1 MSKIIGI
8 DLGTT
13 NSCVSI
19 MEGSQPKVLENAE
32 GARTTPSVV
41 AFTDDGEK
49 LVGQPA
55 KRQAVTNPENTIF
68 AVKRLIGRN
77 FEDPTVKKDIAAAP
91 FKIVNSEKGDAWIE
105 SKGEKYSPS
114 QISAFIL
121 QKMKETAEKYLGQE
135 VTKAVITVP
144 AYFNDAQRQAT
155 KDAGKIAGL
164 EVLRIINEPTAASLA
179 YGLDKKKENKKI
191 AVYDLGGGTFD
202 VSILELGDGVFE
214 VKSTNGDTFLG
225 GEDFDNTIVNYLAGE
240 FKKENGI
247 DLKTDKLALQRLK
260 EAAEKAKIEL
270 SSAEQTDVNLPFITA
285 DKTGPKHIN
294 LKMTRAK
301 LEALV
306 EDLILK
312 TLPPC
317 KTALK
322 DAGLSSSEIDEVV
335 MVGGMTRMPKVLAE
349 VKNFFGKD
357 PNKSVNPDEVVA
369 MGAAIQAGVLQGDVK
384 DVLLLDVTPLSLGI
398 ETLGGVSTKLIEK
411 NTTIPTKKSQVF
423 STADDNQPA
432 VSIRVLQGEREM
444 ASDNKMLGNFELV
457 GIAPAPRGVPQIEV
471 TFDIDANGIVS
482 VSAKDKG
489 TGKEQKIQ
497 IQASGGL
504 SDEEIEKMVK
514 DAEVNKEED
523 KKKRESVDARNQA
536 DTLIHSTE
544 KNLKEHGAKVS
555 DADKKAIEDAS
566 SALKESLKGTDN
578 EDIKKKIETLVQASM
593 KLGEAIYKSQEKKSD
608 TSKDG
613 DKNDEGKKDDNV
625 VDADFEEVKE
635 EGKEEKKK
643 EEDKEKSA

>member
-13 NSCVSI
+13 NSCVAI
-19 MEGSQPKVLENAE
+19 MEGSQAKVLENTE

-41 AFTDDGEK
+41 AFTDENEK
-49 LVGQPA
+49 LIGQPA

-77 FEDPTVKKDIAAAP
+77 FEDPTVKKDVETAP
-91 FKIVNSEKGDAWIE
+91 FKIINSEKGDAWIE
-105 SKGEKYSPS
+105 AKGQKYSPS

-121 QKMKETAEKYLGQE
+121 QKMKETAEKYLGQS

-179 YGLDKKKENKKI
+179 YGLDKKQNKKI

-225 GEDFDNTIVNYLAGE
+225 GEDFDNTIVEYLINE
-240 FKKENGI
+240 FKKDNGI
-247 DLKTDKLALQRLK
+247 DLKSDKLALQRLK

-270 SSAEQTDVNLPFITA
+270 SSAEQTDINLPFITA

-294 LKMTRAK
+294 IKMTRAK

-306 EDLILK
+306 EDLIAK
-312 TLPPC
+312 TMPPC

-322 DAGLSSSEIDEVV
+322 DAGISANEIDEVV
-335 MVGGMTRMPKVLAE
+335 MVGGMTRMPKVIEE

-398 ETLGGVSTKLIEK
+398 ETLGGVSTKLIDK

-423 STADDNQPA
+423 STAEDNQPA

-444 ASDNKMLGNFELV
+444 ATDNKLLGNFELV

-471 TFDIDANGIVS
+471 TFDIDANGIVN

-504 SDEEIEKMVK
+504 SEAEIEKMVK
-514 DAEVNKEED
+514 DAEANKEAD
-523 KKKRESVDARNQA
+523 KKKRESVDVRNQA

-544 KNLKEHGAKVS
+544 KNLKEHGSKIS
-555 DADKKAIEDAS
+555 DADKKTIEDTSA
-566 SALKESLKGTDN
+566 ALKESLKTDN
-578 EDIKKKIETLVQASM
+578 TEEIKKKTEALAQASM
-593 KLGEAIYKSQEKKSD
+593 KLGEAIYKSQQNTKPDS
-608 TSKDG
+608 SKDDG
-613 DKNDEGKKDDNV
+613 KDDDKGKKDDNV
-625 VDADFEEVKE
+625 VDADFEEVKDE
-635 EGKEEKKK
+635 N
-643 EEDKEKSA
+643 KEKSA